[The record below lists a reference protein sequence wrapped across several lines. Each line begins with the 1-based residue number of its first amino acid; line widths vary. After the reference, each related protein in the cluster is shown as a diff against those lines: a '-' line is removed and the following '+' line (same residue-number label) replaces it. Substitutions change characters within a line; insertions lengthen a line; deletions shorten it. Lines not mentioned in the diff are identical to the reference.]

1 MENMILAQLVEDLV
15 PGIKRYR
22 KQILVFH
29 NSSGLLSNC
38 LKILRK
44 YGRKKGYQPTRRDM
58 DDKNLST
65 ISSGAYLRKI
75 REMVICIRT
84 ICFIY

>member
-1 MENMILAQLVEDLV
+1 MNIENMILAQLVEDLV
-15 PGIKRYR
+15 PEIKRYR

-44 YGRKKGYQPTRRDM
+44 YGRKRGI
-58 DDKNLST
+58 NLLDEIWT
-65 ISSGAYLRKI
+65 IKI
-75 REMVICIRT
+75 FPQSQVVHI
-84 ICFIY
+84 